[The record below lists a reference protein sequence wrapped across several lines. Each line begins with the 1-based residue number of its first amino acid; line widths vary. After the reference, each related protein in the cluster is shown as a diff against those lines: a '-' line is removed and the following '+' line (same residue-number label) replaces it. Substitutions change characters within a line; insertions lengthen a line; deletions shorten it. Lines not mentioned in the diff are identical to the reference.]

1 MSKSVMRMA
10 DEILE
15 GMLTAPD
22 KNPNI
27 AKDSREERELPELSD
42 EQRDFMVTESVAT
55 GSLDKMDEWKSPHA
69 RRPHTSHQDRPGI
82 GASTR
87 ADKAQKASG
96 PGPMATSYHGAT
108 RTNPTTGKRE
118 KYDQAKGWISAE
130 NAGITVTKTDKV
142 MNLCDGAAEVAAGN
156 AAVDAKVKA
165 ARDAAVKKKRA
176 EIHSRDPARAGGAT
190 PPRMGGLTHD
200 PKRTRPKSQWKSNVP
215 GDGNENSGKITNA
228 DLLTLTRARDILR
241 ELTSV
246 GAVGTADPG
255 TTGMGGSA
263 NRSFH
268 QNRAQNKTAWTP
280 ETPVAPVDKALKN
293 VGDKKLTKKKVA
305 KALKNRFNKKNETK
319 KDAFE
324 KFLELVLSDMQLED
338 KDWIQGAE
346 KDIERRGTKGKC
358 TPMTK
363 PGCTGKALALAKT
376 FHKMAD
382 DRDDEVE
389 SKDEK
394 KKKKK
399 MKKAKSK

>member
-1 MSKSVMRMA
+1 MA

-15 GMLTAPD
+15 GMLTTTN
-22 KNPNI
+22 KNSNI
-27 AKDSREERELPELSD
+27 SQASREESELPKLSD

-55 GSLDKMDEWKSPHA
+55 GYLDEVI
-69 RRPHTSHQDRPGI
+69 SHQRRQHRPNKPGI
-82 GASTR
+82 GASNL
-87 ADKAQKASG
+87 ADKAQKDSG
-96 PGPMATSYHGAT
+96 GGFPMATSYHGNT
-108 RTNPTTGKRE
+108 RTNKTTGKRE
-118 KYDQAKGWISAE
+118 KYDQVKGWISTE

-142 MNLCDGAAEVAAGN
+142 MSFVEDISPAGEKDIASHEKQYGKGSGAGIRKGIKRVETDVAAARA
-156 AAVDAKVKA
+156 AAV
-165 ARDAAVKKKRA
+165 RKKRA
-176 EIHSRDPARAGGAT
+176 EMHSRDPARAGGAT
-190 PPRMGGLTHD
+190 PPRMGGLTS
-200 PKRTRPKSQWKSNVP
+200 PKPLSK
-215 GDGNENSGKITNA
+215 ENKE
-228 DLLTLTRARDILR
+228 TLIRARNILR

-255 TTGMGGSA
+255 TTAMAGSS
-263 NRSFH
+263 NRSYH
-268 QNRAQNKTAWTP
+268 QNRAQNKTAWVP

-293 VGDKKLTKKKVA
+293 VGDKKVTKKAIA
-305 KALKNRFNKKNETK
+305 KALKKRLKKKNETK

-363 PGCTGKALALAKT
+363 PGCTGKAMSLAKT

-399 MKKAKSK
+399 MKKVKSK